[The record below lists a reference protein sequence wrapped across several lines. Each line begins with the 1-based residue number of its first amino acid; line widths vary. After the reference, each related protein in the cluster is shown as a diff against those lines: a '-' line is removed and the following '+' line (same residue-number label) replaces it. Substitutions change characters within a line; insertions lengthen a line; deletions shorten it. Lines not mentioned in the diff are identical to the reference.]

1 MLKKNQKKLGRTSPE
16 DTIIGFLDESS
27 PRTTANTV
35 RLWSFGKPVM
45 IKNTSMY
52 RANTFGFDA
61 YNGKS
66 VVNKSGDSKQESII
80 DFLDRI
86 KVDESFQPNPR
97 DP

>member
-1 MLKKNQKKLGRTSPE
+1 
-16 DTIIGFLDESS
+16 
-27 PRTTANTV
+27 
-35 RLWSFGKPVM
+35 M